1 MGRFCGVLTQMR
13 SAFLTAPFCPNISNN
28 AKDEN
33 IGVRSRA
40 IHCAS
45 YTNSENT
52 CRITGFYEMWRRT
65 AQTKSLCYK
74 WDKWEIYNQKW
85 YYIQRKEAQ

>member
-1 MGRFCGVLTQMR
+1 MPRNADFIR
-13 SAFLTAPFCPNISNN
+13 KFLIKLIWYHSSLA
-28 AKDEN
+28 
-33 IGVRSRA
+33 
-40 IHCAS
+40 

-74 WDKWEIYNQKW
+74 WEIYNQKW
-85 YYIQRKEAQ
+85 YYHSLKNFMIDVK

>member
-28 AKDEN
+28 AQDEN

-65 AQTKSLCYK
+65 AQTKSL